1 MFGVIA
7 LLGSIALL
15 VGPHGAAAQAPTF
28 FYRASGQAN
37 ATFIEIQR
45 PGYILDPVLQL
56 NPLDTQVTV
65 SSTGIRDSL
74 ASLLNPGPLGDFPS
88 LIGLAVSGLPPI
100 PYPGYPLTVRAS
112 HPVEPEAAVGLGDS
126 PGGAGT
132 ATASLRAFT
141 SAARAGENSADANGT
156 AAFLSLAAGLVR
168 VGGVEAS
175 TSAVDTGASVIVTAT
190 TRIAGVE
197 IGGFIEIE
205 ALETTSVATID
216 GSRVLIETSSTVG
229 AVRALGAELA
239 IDEDGFRVVTILGLP
254 APPPAVLDG
263 ITKNLTSAMDALGID
278 VRLVDGGTVEGPA
291 DSLTLVRG
299 GGAGLEITVPVTIPA
314 DVAIPSTPLPLGIPL
329 GGGIPT
335 NVTVALGRTSISA
348 MAGSMSGFDADT
360 GFGLPGGGTGS
371 PTALGVPIAGYPPG
385 AGSTISSGGVELAGR
400 GDAAAPST
408 GAPLTTVSSSLST
421 PDLTAAFRWTLLTG
435 AFVLVA
441 GWPIARRRLAGVPGL
456 GATAILE
463 SLLDPRRPR

>member
-37 ATFIEIQR
+37 ATFVQIQR

-56 NPLDTQVTV
+56 NPLDTQATI

-74 ASLLNPGPLGDFPS
+74 ASLFNPGPLGDFPS

-112 HPVEPEAAVGLGDS
+112 HPVEPEAAIGLGDF

-132 ATASLRAFT
+132 AAASLRAFT
-141 SAARAGENSADANGT
+141 SAARASEDSADATGT
-156 AAFLSLAAGLVR
+156 AASLSLAAGLVKI
-168 VGGVEAS
+168 GGVESS
-175 TSAVDTGASVIVTAT
+175 TSAVDNGGSVTVTAT
-190 TRIAGVE
+190 TRIAGVD
-197 IGGFIEIE
+197 IAGLIAIED
-205 ALETTSVATID
+205 LETTSVATID
-216 GSRVLIETSSTVG
+216 RSRVSIVNSSTVG
-229 AVRALGAELA
+229 AIRALGAELA
-239 IDEDGFRVVTILGLP
+239 VDEDGLHVVTVLGLP
-254 APPPAVLDG
+254 APPPVVLDG
-263 ITKNLTSAMDALGID
+263 ITKNLTSAMAALGLD

-291 DSLTLVRG
+291 DALTLVHG
-299 GGAGLEITVPVTIPA
+299 GSAGLEITLPVTIPA

-329 GGGIPT
+329 GAGIPT
-335 NVTVALGRTSISA
+335 NFTVSLGRTSISA

-360 GFGLPGGGTGS
+360 AFDLPGGGTGS
-371 PTALGVPIAGYPPG
+371 STALGSPITGYPSEG
-385 AGSTISSGGVELAGR
+385 GSTVLTGGVELAGS
-400 GDAAAPST
+400 GDAAAPS
-408 GAPLTTVSSSLST
+408 GGSPLTTMPSSLST

-435 AFVLVA
+435 VIVLVA

-456 GATAILE
+456 SATAILQ